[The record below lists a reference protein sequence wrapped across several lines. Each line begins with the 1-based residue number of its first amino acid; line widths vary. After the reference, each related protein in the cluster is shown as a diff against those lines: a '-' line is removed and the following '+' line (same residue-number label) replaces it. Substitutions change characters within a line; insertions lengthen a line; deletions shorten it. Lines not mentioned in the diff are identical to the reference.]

1 MDARPYFKAS
11 NNNHITLPL
20 RASEPLSDAK
30 ITSTHFA
37 ELIREN
43 RTAELNRVSALLCDR
58 MSLFL
63 RSVYKADPS
72 LSYECAQ
79 AAFEKVYSG
88 IKKGEIKDLD
98 NLFGYCIN
106 AVKNEY
112 KMANRKDCWSKEFD
126 AEEVESEGYI
136 QPPDIF
142 DVLSDRERETA
153 LQSCID
159 TLKDNRR
166 DLFLRILS
174 LINTPEKEAATKLNM
189 SHAQYRT
196 QKSRI
201 ISVLRECV
209 SQKLGS

>member
-1 MDARPYFKAS
+1 M
-11 NNNHITLPL
+11 
-20 RASEPLSDAK
+20 SDAK
-30 ITSTHFA
+30 ITSTYFA

-43 RTAELNRVSALLCDR
+43 RTAELNRVSVLLCER

-63 RSVYKADPS
+63 RTVYKATPS
-72 LSYECAQ
+72 LSDECAQ
-79 AAFEKVYSG
+79 AAFEKVYTGVKS
-88 IKKGEIKDLD
+88 GEIKDLE
-98 NLFGYCIN
+98 NMFGYCIN

-112 KMANRKDCWSKEFD
+112 KMALRKDSKSKEFD

-142 DVLSDRERETA
+142 DVLSDREREIA
-153 LQSCID
+153 LKSCVSQ
-159 TLKDNRR
+159 LKDSRR

-174 LINTPEKEAATKLNM
+174 LINTPEKEAAAKLNM